1 MRQLSLFPA
10 VKIIPLGYMWNPYS
24 ETCIHKVNQ
33 AKRHSEAK
41 AYCESLGEQLATIR
55 TIETLQWLRDHYIE
69 IGGM

>member
-1 MRQLSLFPA
+1 
-10 VKIIPLGYMWNPYS
+10 MWNPYS

-55 TIETLQWLRDHYIE
+55 TIETLQWLRDHNIE